1 MIDPKRIRTDK
12 DYIAKNLARRGVA
25 FNLDKVIELDTQRR
39 QLQSKLDNLRAK
51 KNRVSKEIGN
61 LVEGSLDS
69 ISELKLTVGKL
80 NEDLKNKENVLNKIS
95 SQLTSLH
102 LSIPNLL
109 HDSVPDGDE
118 ESMNQE
124 IRVWGEPRVFDF
136 KVKDHVELGDD
147 LGLFDFEL
155 SLIHI

>member
-51 KNRVSKEIGN
+51 KKRVSKQIGN

-69 ISELKLTVGKL
+69 I
-80 NEDLKNKENVLNKIS
+80 
-95 SQLTSLH
+95 
-102 LSIPNLL
+102 
-109 HDSVPDGDE
+109 
-118 ESMNQE
+118 
-124 IRVWGEPRVFDF
+124 
-136 KVKDHVELGDD
+136 
-147 LGLFDFEL
+147 
-155 SLIHI
+155 